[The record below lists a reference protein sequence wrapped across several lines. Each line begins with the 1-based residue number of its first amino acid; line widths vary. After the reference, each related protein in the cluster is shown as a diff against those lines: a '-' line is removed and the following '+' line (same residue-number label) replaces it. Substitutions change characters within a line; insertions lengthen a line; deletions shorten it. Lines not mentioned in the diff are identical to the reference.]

1 MNFKTLGIVVAVA
14 AVVGGLAYNAGSN
27 QSTPAP
33 VVAMPASQQS
43 MSTPV
48 MPVAANAPTMPA
60 ASQSGLP
67 TGHGAYDRFT
77 HFNVGQRN
85 VKSIFVDGNI
95 AWVGT
100 SGGVIEYDMTTGAH
114 ISHNVN
120 SEALLSNGV
129 FHVSK
134 INGKI
139 AAGTYGGGL
148 SLYDTQKGS
157 WKNYNIPEGLGD
169 QFVYDAMTTANG
181 DVWVAT
187 WSGATLI
194 RGGELDNP
202 DAWITHTVNNTNN
215 GLANDWVYGL
225 QEGKNGDVWLATEG
239 GLTLFRDGKWSSW
252 NHDDGLGAKYD
263 EVKDDIKFT
272 NDPGDASKHH
282 ARQKV
287 EQGLE
292 EVDIAFN
299 PNYIISLVI
308 DDDGNVWC
316 GTWGAGL
323 SMFDGEKWTTYT
335 QSDGLPANHIFMLHK
350 DKFGDIWAGTSKG
363 LAKFKGEG
371 KGFDVKTKLDGLFS
385 DNVFSMAEA
394 DNGSVW
400 LGSFGGVALFRE
412 FDY

>member
-1 MNFKTLGIVVAVA
+1 MNFKTLGIVIAVA
-14 AVVGGLAYNAGSN
+14 AVVGGLAYNAGTN
-27 QSTPAP
+27 QTATVTP
-33 VVAMPASQQS
+33 MPASQQS
-43 MSTPV
+43 AAATAAPA
-48 MPVAANAPTMPA
+48 AANRPALPA
-60 ASQSGLP
+60 AIQQPALP
-67 TGHGAYDRFT
+67 TGHGAYERFT

-85 VKSIFVDGNI
+85 VKSIFADGDI
-95 AWVGT
+95 VWVGT
-100 SGGVIEYDMTTGAH
+100 SGGVIEYHTATGQH
-114 ISHNVN
+114 ISHNVDSN
-120 SEALLSNGV
+120 ALLSNGV

-134 INGKI
+134 IGDKI

-148 SLYDTQKGS
+148 SLYDTNKKT

-169 QFVYDAMTTANG
+169 QFVYDALTTKSG

-194 RGGELDNP
+194 RGGKMDDP
-202 DAWITHTVNNTNN
+202 DAWITYTVKNTND

-225 QEGKNGDVWLATEG
+225 QEGQNGDVWLGTEG
-239 GLTLFRDGKWSSW
+239 GLTLFRDGKWKSW

-292 EVDIAFN
+292 DVDIAFN
-299 PNYIISLVI
+299 PNYIISMVI
-308 DDDGNVWC
+308 DDDGNVWN

-363 LAKFKGEG
+363 LAKFKGHG

-394 DNGSVW
+394 DDGSVW
-400 LGSFGGVALFRE
+400 LGSFGGVTLFRE
-412 FDY
+412 FEY